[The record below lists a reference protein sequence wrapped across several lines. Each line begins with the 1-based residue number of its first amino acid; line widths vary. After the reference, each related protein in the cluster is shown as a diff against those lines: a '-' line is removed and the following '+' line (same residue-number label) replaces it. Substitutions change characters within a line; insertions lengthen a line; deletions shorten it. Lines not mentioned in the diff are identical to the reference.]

1 MNSRLLT
8 VDNECQPGEVRLVDG
23 LREMCLGERRYGGGC
38 GPIWAR
44 PGETVEFAVVDSSW
58 GYFVGICQAIH
69 PSRKSLTLLIVKGN
83 TWGDFKTG
91 STVELIAE
99 RIGRYHAVNRDVEV
113 DLRDLAQ
120 EAEARTY
127 ASRAFKDIT
136 LQELEEA
143 FRTELE
149 TLSKKL
155 LGEKAFGQSRK
166 FFQAYLA
173 FIQSLRDSRGDVQH
187 QPSKKVLGAA
197 SRVRSTL
204 GLEGKNLNTANQD
217 LIPFD
222 LTESKSAGYGAVIG
236 ALVGDAAGGVLEFLG
251 RRPTRNDVDR
261 ALNMPGGGVFG
272 LAPGQITD
280 DGELTLCLLR
290 ALAERGGVYDPHLVA
305 SYYIEWADSRPF
317 DIGSATTNALRLH
330 DCEMDPPELRVRKA
344 AAANNMGSKANG
356 ALMRITPL
364 AVASAK
370 WTVESA
376 VHWARVDAAMT
387 HPHATCQAVNAAYVL
402 AVRYLV
408 LQPGDSDGA
417 FDAAY
422 NYLKDERNEAL
433 EWLDEAIDGDLPP
446 AHPQAGFVRLA
457 FTYAFHHLQKRSSFR
472 SALADTLLRGGDTDT
487 NACIVGGLIG
497 AYRGAFKLLASE
509 ASRRMIYPV
518 LMCDPS
524 LGQDRP
530 HELHASSSIAR
541 MAHIF

>member
-8 VDNECQPGEVRLVDG
+8 VDRECQPGEVRLVDG

-44 PGETVEFAVVDSSW
+44 PGETVELAVADSSW
-58 GYFVGICQAIH
+58 GYLVGICQAIH
-69 PSRKSLTLLIVKGN
+69 PSRKSLSLLIVKGN

-91 STVELIAE
+91 TTLELPAE
-99 RIGRYHAVNRDVEV
+99 RINRYHAANCDVDV

-120 EAEARTY
+120 KAEAMTY
-127 ASRAFKDIT
+127 ASRVFKDIT
-136 LQELEEA
+136 LKELEEA
-143 FRTELE
+143 FRVELE
-149 TLSKKL
+149 TVSKKL
-155 LGEKAFGQSRK
+155 LGERAFEQSRD

-173 FIQSLRDSRGDVQH
+173 FIQCLRDSRGDTLH

-197 SRVRSTL
+197 RKVRSTL

-222 LTESKSAGYGAVIG
+222 LTESQSAGYGAVIG

-251 RRPTRNDVDR
+251 RKPTRNDVDR

-290 ALAERGGVYDPHLVA
+290 ALSERGGTYDPDLVA
-305 SYYIEWADSRPF
+305 TYYTEWAESRPF
-317 DIGSATTNALRLH
+317 DIGLATSNALRGH
-330 DCEMDPPELRVRKA
+330 DCAADAPAQRVRKA
-344 AAANNMGSKANG
+344 AAANNKNSKANG

-364 AVASAK
+364 AAASAK
-370 WTVESA
+370 WTAEEA

-387 HPHATCQAVNAAYVL
+387 HPHDTCQAVNAAYVL
-402 AVRYLV
+402 AVRHLV
-408 LQPGDSDGA
+408 LHPGDSNGA

-422 NYLKDERNEAL
+422 NYLRLERSEAQ
-433 EWLDEAIDGDLPP
+433 EWLDEAIEGNLPA
-446 AHPQAGFVRLA
+446 AHAQAGFVRLG
-457 FTYAFHHLQKRSSFR
+457 FTYAFHHLDKRSSLR
-472 SALADTLLRGGDTDT
+472 SALADTLQRGGDTDT

-497 AYRGAFKLLASE
+497 AYRGASNLLGSD
-509 ASRRMIYPV
+509 ASRRLIYPV

-524 LGQDRP
+524 LGQARPDRY
-530 HELHASSSIAR
+530 HARLLAGF
-541 MAHIF
+541 MA